1 MSAVMADRHSPLEE
15 WADRF
20 AALPRSL
27 RVAEV
32 PFCEMLNLRLDA
44 DAQDGPAPAG
54 IAAVLGGPLP
64 LVPCTAKRYDTRDV
78 AWLGPDEWLVISEP
92 GAESIDAQLRAAI
105 NAIGSAAGAVT
116 DVSAQRTVLTVA
128 GPAAADV
135 LAGGCA
141 IDLHPQVAPAGTCV
155 QTLLARCGVTIIVR
169 DDSATRFTLL
179 VRASFAGYL
188 ADWLVDAA
196 IDLMV

>member
-1 MSAVMADRHSPLEE
+1 MADRYSPLEA
-15 WADRF
+15 WTDAF
-20 AALPRSL
+20 AGLPRSL

-44 DAQDGPAPAG
+44 GDPAGPAGAG
-54 IAAVLGGPLP
+54 VAAVLGGPLP
-64 LVPCTAKRYDTRDV
+64 LVPGTARRYDTRDV

-92 GAESIDAQLRAAI
+92 GAPSVEADLTEAVT
-105 NAIGSAAGAVT
+105 AAGAVT
-116 DVSAQRTVLTVA
+116 DVSAQRTLLTVA
-128 GPAAADV
+128 GPAAAEA
-135 LAGGCA
+135 LARGCA

-155 QTLLARCGVTIIVR
+155 QTLLARSGVTIIVR
-169 DDSATRFTLL
+169 DDSASRFSLL

-196 IDLMV
+196 TDLMT

>member
-1 MSAVMADRHSPLEE
+1 MADRHSPLEA
-15 WADRF
+15 WSDQF
-20 AALPRSL
+20 AALPPSV

-32 PFCEMLNLRLDA
+32 PFCEMLDLRLGPGDA
-44 DAQDGPAPAG
+44 GELDAATAARV
-54 IAAVLGGPLP
+54 AAVLGGPLP
-64 LVPCTAKRYDTRDV
+64 LVPCTARRYDTRDI
-78 AWLGPDEWLVISEP
+78 AWLGPDEWLVIGEP
-92 GAESIDAQLRAAI
+92 GAESIEGELTAALSVD
-105 NAIGSAAGAVT
+105 GSATGAVT
-116 DVSAQRTVLTVA
+116 DVSAQRTVLTLA
-128 GPAAADV
+128 GPAAAEV

-155 QTLLARCGVTIIVR
+155 QTLLARAGVTIIVR

-196 IDLMV
+196 IDLMA